1 MAEIVQIGDEMPDF
15 VEGVDDFAKLRWL
28 AAESKRK
35 AARVKREVEAKQ
47 REMDRK
53 PWVDEGTQA
62 LGFLQKK
69 MAGVDQILG
78 PHKLHKEC
86 CLELLATAAEM
97 QEKGKKEHKTKFFST
112 QLLYYIKPPL
122 FLQNRKSYLI
132 RYKWHMMQELRRV
145 LDASKNFSGGELTL
159 PKKGGESKAL
169 RVMEFGQ
176 RHLVPLPAEKLET
189 LKRDRAKLLR
199 LNAEMSVIQETIA
212 GYEATKTCKSKLHTT
227 PSGCPVCGVILMGG
241 SIDPMPMVRAVD
253 RVSGAFKLEK
263 LEVDLAKQRGDEA
276 RQKAA
281 IDHFKEEIYE
291 LEQIMFMLARDNIQA
306 WWASLLAKWK
316 SERDDKMVVKKLW
329 FYRIR
334 RLVRLKRQVD
344 TTYKWNFE
352 QMEYTYSDLVPE
364 LKEYCAKVTAD
375 RNDIAEKIGK
385 EFVKK
390 LRNCVARARRR
401 RYMEEEAKQRD
412 REAAQA
418 LIAKKKKAAE
428 LLAMRKLWKTLS
440 KRKYICIREK
450 CAGKTFFSV
459 ERYRAHMS
467 IHALEDIKREEKI
480 RADKLKQATKE
491 QEADLAEER
500 LAAIREYVY
509 ASVEA
514 EKHRGEEEKEAMKF
528 VDPQSVDLGDLSFL
542 HKSGWTAQPHFQTIN
557 HEVNAKLFYLE
568 LLSKSHDVEAPALV
582 ALDKAIVRFGSL
594 PLLECS
600 VLTKGTIK
608 KHGVVART
616 HCMIYCPLAS
626 DFDTGIT
633 LTDNHTSYGTYVV
646 SAGDP
651 NAVKVSTSPTDG
663 RPLEPGDLICIG
675 VKKNGGATLEAVDAC
690 EASIVYRVCLRQDE
704 LATTSFKTKEEKIL
718 GI

>member
-1 MAEIVQIGDEMPDF
+1 MPDF
-15 VEGVDDFAKLRWL
+15 VDGVDDFAKLRWL
-28 AAESKRK
+28 AAESHRE
-35 AARVKREVEAKQ
+35 AARAKRESQAKQ
-47 REMDRK
+47 RVLERK
-53 PWVDEGTQA
+53 PWVDEGKDA
-62 LGFLQKK
+62 LGLLTKK

-86 CLELLATAAEM
+86 CLELLATVNEM
-97 QEKGKKEHKTKFFST
+97 QVKGKKEHKTKFFST

-145 LDASKNFSGGELTL
+145 LDSSKNFSGGELTL
-159 PKKGGESKAL
+159 PKMGGESKAL

-176 RHLVPLPAEKLET
+176 RHLVPLPPDKLDR
-189 LKRDRAKLLR
+189 LKQDRAKLTR
-199 LNAEMSVIQETIA
+199 LNNEMAVIQETIA
-212 GYEATKTCKSKLHTT
+212 SYEATKTCTSKLHTT
-227 PSGCPVCGVILMGG
+227 PSGCPVCGVILMGA
-241 SIDPMPMVRAVD
+241 SSEPMPMVKAVD
-253 RVSGAFKLEK
+253 RVSGTYKLEK
-263 LEVDLAKQRGDEA
+263 LEVDLAKQRNDEA
-276 RQKAA
+276 KQQTA
-281 IDHFKEEIYE
+281 IDHFQEEIYE
-291 LEQIMFMLARDNIQA
+291 LEQLMSMLARDNIQA

-334 RLVRLKRQVD
+334 RLVRLKREVD
-344 TTYKWNFE
+344 TTYKWDFHK
-352 QMEYTYSDLVPE
+352 MEYTYSDLVPE

-375 RNDIAEKIGK
+375 RNNLAEKIGK
-385 EFVKK
+385 DFVKK
-390 LRNCVARARRR
+390 LRNSVARTRRR

-412 REAAQA
+412 KEAAQA

-440 KRKYICIREK
+440 KKKYICIREK

-467 IHALEDIKREEKI
+467 IHALEDVKREEKI

-500 LAAIREYVY
+500 LAAVRELVY

-514 EKHRGEEEKEAMKF
+514 EKHRVEDEREAMKY

-542 HKSGWTAQPHFQTIN
+542 QRSGWSAVPHFHTIN
-557 HEVNAKLFYLE
+557 HNVNAKLYYLE
-568 LLSKSHDVEAPALV
+568 LLSKSHEVEAPALV
-582 ALDKAIVRFGSL
+582 ALDKAIVRFGTL

-600 VLTKGTIK
+600 VLTKGTTK
-608 KHGVVART
+608 KQGVVART
-616 HCMIYCPLAS
+616 HCMIYCPLGS
-626 DFDTGIT
+626 DFDSGVT
-633 LTDNHTSYGTYVV
+633 LTDNHSAYGTYVV

-651 NAVKVSTSPTDG
+651 NAIKVPTSPTDG
-663 RPLEPGDLICIG
+663 HPLNPGDLVCIG
-675 VKKNGGATLEAVDAC
+675 VKKYGGPALEAVDAC
-690 EASIVYRVCLRQDE
+690 EASLVYRVCLRPDS
-704 LATTSFKTKEEKIL
+704 LTTTSVKTKEEKIL